1 MLTVHERYAIAM
13 KHAKKFV
20 STLASRPILQGVFH
34 APDGSLAM
42 TDSHRLLRVENAHD
56 RAEPIVLN
64 AKTNAPIDGVYPD
77 ISRVI
82 PTNFRAEYTLSGN
95 VDEELAKWITAHEVA
110 VKIGDKKLPVAI
122 FSLTSAGLSVEAANS
137 GGKYRFDPNVAAT
150 GCLDEFTVHYNAKYV
165 LDALLA
171 IRDFKP
177 RSVSVKFAGN
187 VSPFVFETDNGVLA
201 LILPIKTN

>member
-1 MLTVHERYAIAM
+1 V
-13 KHAKKFV
+13 V
-20 STLASRPILQGVFH
+20 
-34 APDGSLAM
+34 
-42 TDSHRLLRVENAHD
+42 
-56 RAEPIVLN
+56 
-64 AKTNAPIDGVYPD
+64 
-77 ISRVI
+77 

-110 VKIGDKKLPVAI
+110 VKIGDKKQPVAEL
-122 FSLTSAGLSVEAANS
+122 SLTGGGVWMIASRNGLQCDFES
-137 GGKYRFDPNVAAT
+137 GAT
-150 GCLDEFTVHYNAKYV
+150 VNACLEEFSVHYNAKYV

-201 LILPIKTN
+201 LILPIRTV